1 MSNASGRQDGSGG
14 FGTAGRHGIQSWLS
28 GRRGRPLGALW
39 PWCFLLRVA
48 CVHST
53 PLSSNTH
60 IHTHPHYDHFSAHSA
75 LGCSKVHRKERIE
88 GSGGVTVVWV
98 IWVPVSEVRGRVVF
112 PTPPLVLPFS
122 RCHLRLLISSQ
133 VAAEKTS
140 LIKSNLRQALSFS
153 RHCSVGSCSQLSL
166 FPLFVPADLADTSGD
181 FTTILDIWIFSVC
194 VSFPALLDQ

>member
-1 MSNASGRQDGSGG
+1 MY
-14 FGTAGRHGIQSWLS
+14 TAPPSPR
-28 GRRGRPLGALW
+28 
-39 PWCFLLRVA
+39 
-48 CVHST
+48 
-53 PLSSNTH
+53 TH
-60 IHTHPHYDHFSAHSA
+60 TYTHPHYDHFSAHSA
-75 LGCSKVHRKERIE
+75 PGCSKVHRKERIE

-122 RCHLRLLISSQ
+122 RCHLWLLISSQ
-133 VAAEKTS
+133 VAAVKTS
-140 LIKSNLRQALSFS
+140 LIKSNLRQAPSIS

-166 FPLFVPADLADTSGD
+166 FLLFVPADPADTSGD